1 MCRTAPTATAL
12 PRIVSPIHPLNES
25 LTMTFTFVSWRRH
38 AFAAFTTLACTSA
51 ALAAQPNAL
60 AQAQERYQQDMAQCA
75 SGQSY
80 QDPATCRREAGAA
93 LAQARRGDLGNK
105 TGAYAKNAL
114 QRCAAHKNSEDRAAC
129 ESRIQ
134 GQGDISKESQ
144 AGGLLRQS
152 TTVSPAN

>member
-1 MCRTAPTATAL
+1 MKT
-12 PRIVSPIHPLNES
+12 
-25 LTMTFTFVSWRRH
+25 TFVPLSH
-38 AFAAFTTLACTSA
+38 LTLAAITTLICAHA

-60 AQAQERYQQDMAQCA
+60 AEAQARYQQDMAACA

-80 QDPATCRREAGAA
+80 QDPASCRREAGAA

-105 TGAYAKNAL
+105 PDDYASNAL

-129 ESRIQ
+129 QARIQ
-134 GQGDISKESQ
+134 GQGDITPAAR

>member
-1 MCRTAPTATAL
+1 
-12 PRIVSPIHPLNES
+12 
-25 LTMTFTFVSWRRH
+25 MTFTFVSWRRH

-60 AQAQERYQQDMAQCA
+60 AEAQARYQQDMAACA

-80 QDPATCRREAGAA
+80 QDPASCRREAGAA

-105 TGAYAKNAL
+105 PDDYASNAL

-129 ESRIQ
+129 QARIQ
-134 GQGDISKESQ
+134 GQGDITPAAR